1 MFSFIAE
8 QKNKNMLWI
17 NFIHLYQPAN
27 STNERIKEAADKS
40 YYRLTRLLEENRD
53 LSFTANI
60 SGCLLERLAEG
71 GFTDLLERWRRL
83 IAEGRLELVGSAAYH
98 GFLPLLPEEEV
109 LYQIKRQEEI
119 TADILG
125 VDLKGHGFF
134 LPELAYTP
142 ELSRLVKKLGYSW
155 LIIDEASLP
164 EGIVTN
170 GGTYIDSNSG
180 MTVIVRH
187 RDYSNAYAPDL
198 IQELI
203 SQNKTSQT
211 IITATDAELYGLR
224 HEDPTA
230 ELEKM
235 VALKELKSKTVSE
248 FLANYT
254 SEEQVKLRSASW
266 ETNWEVDKG
275 QPFAVWHEKGNKI
288 QRNLWELAHF
298 AIAAGKL
305 YPNDPNFAAY
315 RWHLDRG
322 LASCMFWWASGRDF
336 FHNMGPVAW
345 NPDEIENGL
354 NDLIRSVRSLQDK
367 GSKREKIV
375 AEKLVARV
383 RRRVWQNHWQ
393 KYF

>member
-1 MFSFIAE
+1 
-8 QKNKNMLWI
+8 MLWI

-71 GFTDLLERWRRL
+71 GFTDLLDRWRNL
-83 IAEGRLELVGSAAYH
+83 IKEERLELVGSAAYH

-125 VDLKGHGFF
+125 LDLKGRGFF

-142 ELSRLVKKLGYSW
+142 ELARIIKGLGYSW

-164 EGIVTN
+164 EGVEY
-170 GGTYIDSNSG
+170 GSGTCVDSNSG
-180 MTVIVRH
+180 IKVIVRH
-187 RDYSNAYAPDL
+187 RDYSNTYAPDL

-203 SQNKTSQT
+203 SHEITPQT

-235 VALKELKSKTVSE
+235 VALRELKSKTVSE
-248 FLANYT
+248 FLADYT
-254 SEEQVKLRSASW
+254 SEEQVQLRSASW
-266 ETNWEVDKG
+266 ETNWEADKG

-288 QRNLWELAHF
+288 QRYLWEF
-298 AIAAGKL
+298 AYYVIAVGNR
-305 YPNDPNFAAY
+305 YPNDPNYAAY

-354 NDLIRSVRSLQDK
+354 NDLTRAVRSLQDK
-367 GSKREKIV
+367 GSKKEKIK
-375 AEKLVARV
+375 AEKLVARI
-383 RRRVWQNHWQ
+383 RQKVWEKHWQ
-393 KYF
+393 KNF

>member
-1 MFSFIAE
+1 
-8 QKNKNMLWI
+8 MLWI

-27 STNERIKEAADKS
+27 SPVERIKEAADKS

-53 LSFTANI
+53 LHFTANI
-60 SGCLLERLAEG
+60 SGCLLERLVES
-71 GFTDLLERWRRL
+71 GFSDLIERWRRL
-83 IAEGRLELVGSAAYH
+83 IEEGRLEIVGSAAYH

-109 LYQIKRQEEI
+109 FYQIKRQEEI
-119 TADILG
+119 VADILK
-125 VDLKGHGFF
+125 VDLKGGGFF

-142 ELSRLVKKLGYSW
+142 ELSKLIKKLGYSW
-155 LIIDEASLP
+155 LIVDEASLP
-164 EGIVTN
+164 AGVVYD
-170 GGTYIDSNSG
+170 GGTLIDGNSG
-180 MTVIVRH
+180 ITTIVRH
-187 RDYSNAYAPDL
+187 RNFSNAYAPDL

-203 SQNKTSQT
+203 GQDKANKT

-235 VALKELKSKTVSE
+235 AALTELETQTVST
-248 FLANYT
+248 FLSKQIDLKNIT
-254 SEEQVKLRSASW
+254 LQSATW
-266 ETNWEVDKG
+266 ETNWEIDKG
-275 QPFAVWHEKGNKI
+275 QPFAVWNEKGNKI
-288 QRNLWELAHF
+288 QRGLWELAYF
-298 AIAAGKL
+298 AIKTGHK
-305 YPNDPNFAAY
+305 YSTDQNFAAY

-367 GSKREKIV
+367 KSQKEKVV
-375 AEKLVARV
+375 AEKLVARI
-383 RRRVWQNHWQ
+383 RQKVWQKHWQ